1 MLRPWQIEPAAR
13 LLEILSHSN
22 AVDMSETG
30 VGKTAHAAHVIAEL
44 KLPTLV
50 VAPLIAR
57 TSWQRMLERFGT
69 SASITNWEAVAVG
82 NTPYGTWEKPATKET
97 RGRFYFVCANCQ
109 RKYKSDETPDRCY
122 ATGNGVHC
130 FSKKPVKHKRGRFSW
145 RPEIRLI
152 VADECHRAG
161 AVKSLNAE
169 LIIAARRQ
177 GAKLLGLS
185 ATLAIS
191 PLGMRAWGYA
201 LDLFSNPDGAFFS
214 WSRRHGC
221 GKLSGIPGWHWL
233 AGAERRREIMANI
246 NADILPDKGVRVRT
260 EDIPDFP
267 ERQIIPELYD
277 IENPEEVNAAY
288 AEITPEHP
296 LTEILRAR
304 QRVELQKVPLFVELA
319 TDAMAGGSSVAVF
332 VCFAATIQAL
342 HQRLPD
348 ARTIDGSPASVRER
362 DESIS
367 LFQSNA
373 CRILLLNSAAG
384 GCAISLHDERG
395 GYPRVGLVSP
405 SFSAVEF
412 HQVCGRLHRAGGK
425 SKCVYRVVLAANTV
439 EEKIYK
445 VLKQKEGCLS
455 ALNNSDLTPVAL

>member
-1 MLRPWQIEPAAR
+1 MLRAFQVEPANR
-13 LLEILSHSN
+13 LLDVLSHSN
-22 AVDMSETG
+22 AIDMSETG
-30 VGKTAHAAHVIAEL
+30 TGKTAHAAHVISEL

-50 VAPLIAR
+50 ICPKIAV
-57 TSWQRMLERFGT
+57 TSWRRMLEHFGT

-82 NTPYGTWEKPATKET
+82 NTSYGIWEKPATKET
-97 RGRFYFVCANCQ
+97 RGRFFFVCANCQ
-109 RKYKSDETPDRCY
+109 RKYRSDETPDRCY

-145 RPEIRLI
+145 SPQVEFI

-177 GAKLLGLS
+177 EIKLLGLS
-185 ATLAIS
+185 ATLATS

-267 ERQIIPELYD
+267 ERQIIPALYD

-288 AEITPEHP
+288 AEATQHP

-304 QRVELQKVPLFVELA
+304 QRAELSKVGLLGELA
-319 TDAMAGGSSVAVF
+319 TDELAKGSSVCIF
-332 VCFAATIQAL
+332 VCFRATIEEL

-348 ARTIDGSPASVRER
+348 ARIVDGSQIGIQHR

-373 CRILLLNSAAG
+373 CRILLLNNAAG
-384 GCAISLHDERG
+384 GTAISLHDECG
-395 GYPRVGLVSP
+395 GYPRVGLISP

-445 VLKQKEGCLS
+445 ALKQKEGNLN
-455 ALNNSDLTPVAL
+455 ALNDSDLTPIGL